1 MLTIIKKGLA
11 RKLTMTKKVELPV
24 LLIEFN
30 RLKLGPRRNRHKLHT
45 PTTCP
50 LCYTKLKWQHMLKRH
65 QKSEKCQMIQ
75 ITLASVELK
84 KSQLPHTSQMLTL
97 PKPSVSTL
105 VPSK

>member
-1 MLTIIKKGLA
+1 
-11 RKLTMTKKVELPV
+11 MTKKVELPV

-30 RLKLGPRRNRHKLHT
+30 KLKLGPRRNRNKLPT

-50 LCYTKLKWQHMLKRH
+50 LCYTRLKWQHMLKRH
-65 QKSEKCQMIQ
+65 QKTEKCRMIQ

-84 KSQLPHTSQMLTL
+84 NSQLPHTSQMLTL
-97 PKPSVSTL
+97 LKPSVSSF